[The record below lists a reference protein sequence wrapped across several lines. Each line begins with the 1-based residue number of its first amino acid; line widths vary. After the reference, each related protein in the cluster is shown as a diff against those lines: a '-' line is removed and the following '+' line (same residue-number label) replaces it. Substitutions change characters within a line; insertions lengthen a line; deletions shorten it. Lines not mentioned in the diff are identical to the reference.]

1 MSNILKKLMLNSVKM
16 AVRLGPVALLT
27 VLLSLALIPQVEPP
41 TAYRV
46 GPKDVLQIDVYG
58 VDALR
63 NLEVTVSEVGKITLP
78 LLGEVAVDGLTKSEV
93 EQKLIGLLSESTL
106 RNPHLTVLIKN
117 YQSKVVY
124 LIGAVQKPGVYPLLS
139 RQTLLETIVEA
150 GGPATNAGK
159 EIIVVRKQDGG
170 EGTSLRLSLEDLMYN
185 VNARLDIPLQP
196 NDIIN
201 IPADREVVI
210 YVLGAVKSPGALA
223 VKLSSIPSLLKV
235 ITKAGGFSDR
245 ANQGD
250 VRIRR
255 TDAQGVEKE
264 IRVNAR
270 EILRGK
276 KKDFPLEPEDVI
288 IVGESIF

>member
-1 MSNILKKLMLNSVKM
+1 M
-16 AVRLGPVALLT
+16 RLVLT
-27 VLLSLALIPQVEPP
+27 VFLSIFLSLAVFPQAQTLVP
-41 TAYRV
+41 TEFRV

-58 VDALR
+58 VDSLR
-63 NLEVTVSEVGKITLP
+63 NLEVTISEVGKMTLP
-78 LLGEVAVDGLTKSEV
+78 LLGEVDVNGLTKSEV
-93 EQKLIGLLSESTL
+93 EQKLVRLLSESVL
-106 RNPHLTVLIKN
+106 RNPQVTVLIKQ

-139 RQTLLETIVEA
+139 RQTLLETIVAA
-150 GGPATNAGK
+150 GGPAINAGL
-159 EIIVVRKQDGG
+159 EIIVVRKQNGG
-170 EGTSLRLSLEDLMYN
+170 EGTSLRLSLEDLMFKAD
-185 VNARLDIPLQP
+185 ARLDIPLQP

-210 YVLGAVKSPGALA
+210 YVLGAVKNPGALT
-223 VKLSSIPSLLKV
+223 VKLSSVPSLLKA

-255 TDAQGVEKE
+255 TNPQGVEKE

-270 EILRGK
+270 DIVRGK
-276 KKDFPLEPEDVI
+276 KKDVPLEPEDVI
-288 IVGESIF
+288 IIGESIF

>member
-1 MSNILKKLMLNSVKM
+1 MKTTMRLVL
-16 AVRLGPVALLT
+16 AVFLSIF
-27 VLLSLALIPQVEPP
+27 LSLAVFPQAQTLVPIEF
-41 TAYRV
+41 RV

-58 VDALR
+58 VDSLR
-63 NLEVTVSEVGKITLP
+63 NLEVTISEVGKMTLP
-78 LLGEVAVDGLTKSEV
+78 LLGEVDVNGLTKSEV
-93 EQKLIGLLSESTL
+93 EEKLVRLLSESTL
-106 RNPHLTVLIKN
+106 RNPQVTVLIKQ

-139 RQTLLETIVEA
+139 RQTLLETIVAA
-150 GGPATNAGK
+150 GGPAINAGL
-159 EIIVVRKQDGG
+159 EIIVVRKQNGG
-170 EGTSLRLSLEDLMYN
+170 EGTSLRLSLEDLMIKAD
-185 VNARLDIPLQP
+185 ARLDIPLQP

-210 YVLGAVKSPGALA
+210 YVLGAVKNPGALT
-223 VKLSSIPSLLKV
+223 VKLSSIPSLLKA

-255 TDAQGVEKE
+255 TNPQGVERE

-270 EILRGK
+270 DIVRGK
-276 KKDFPLEPEDVI
+276 KKDVPLEPEDVI
-288 IVGESIF
+288 IIGESIF

>member
-1 MSNILKKLMLNSVKM
+1 MKTTMRLVL
-16 AVRLGPVALLT
+16 AVFLSIF
-27 VLLSLALIPQVEPP
+27 LSLAVFPQAQTLVP
-41 TAYRV
+41 TEFRV

-58 VDALR
+58 VDSLR
-63 NLEVTVSEVGKITLP
+63 NLEVTISEVGKMTLP
-78 LLGEVAVDGLTKSEV
+78 LLGEVDVNGLTKSEV
-93 EQKLIGLLSESTL
+93 EQKLVRLLSESVL
-106 RNPHLTVLIKN
+106 RNPQVTVLIKQ

-139 RQTLLETIVEA
+139 RQTLLETIVAA
-150 GGPATNAGK
+150 GGPAINAGL
-159 EIIVVRKQDGG
+159 EIIVVRKQNGG
-170 EGTSLRLSLEDLMYN
+170 EGTSLRLSLEDLMFKAD
-185 VNARLDIPLQP
+185 ARLDIPLQP

-210 YVLGAVKSPGALA
+210 YVLGAVKNPGALT
-223 VKLSSIPSLLKV
+223 VKLSSVPSLLKA

-255 TDAQGVEKE
+255 TNPQGVEKE

-270 EILRGK
+270 DIVRGK
-276 KKDFPLEPEDVI
+276 KKDVPLEPEDVI
-288 IVGESIF
+288 IIGESIF

>member
-1 MSNILKKLMLNSVKM
+1 MSNILKKLMLNAVKISI
-16 AVRLGPVALLT
+16 RLGPVVWLT
-27 VLLSLALIPQVEPP
+27 VLLSLSLMSQTQPP
-41 TAYRV
+41 SEYRV
-46 GPKDVLQIDVYG
+46 GSKDVLQIDVYG
-58 VDALR
+58 VDSLR

-78 LLGEVAVDGLTKSEV
+78 LLGEVDVNGLTKSEV
-93 EQKLIGLLSESTL
+93 EQKLVGLLSQSIL
-106 RNPHLTVLIKN
+106 RNPQVTVLIKS

-139 RQTLLETIVEA
+139 RQTLLETIVQA
-150 GGPATNAGK
+150 GGPAINAGK
-159 EIIVVRKQDGG
+159 EVIVVRKQDGG
-170 EGTSLRLSLEDLMYN
+170 EGNSLRLSLEDLMYN
-185 VNARLDIPLQP
+185 VDARFDIPLQP

-210 YVLGAVKSPGALA
+210 YVLGAVKSPGALT
-223 VKLSSIPSLLKV
+223 VKLSSVPSLLKA

-255 TDAQGVEKE
+255 TDARGVEKE
-264 IRVNAR
+264 IKVNAR
-270 EILRGK
+270 DIIRGK
-276 KKDFPLEPEDVI
+276 KKDVPLEPEDVI

>member
-1 MSNILKKLMLNSVKM
+1 MRLVL
-16 AVRLGPVALLT
+16 AVFLSIF
-27 VLLSLALIPQVEPP
+27 LSLAVFPQAQTLVP
-41 TAYRV
+41 TEFRV

-58 VDALR
+58 VDSLR
-63 NLEVTVSEVGKITLP
+63 NLEVTISEVGKMTLP
-78 LLGEVAVDGLTKSEV
+78 LLGEVDVNGLTKSEV
-93 EQKLIGLLSESTL
+93 EQKLVRLLSESVL
-106 RNPHLTVLIKN
+106 RNPQVTVLIKQ

-139 RQTLLETIVEA
+139 RQTLLETIVAA
-150 GGPATNAGK
+150 GGPAINAGL
-159 EIIVVRKQDGG
+159 EIIVVRKQNGG
-170 EGTSLRLSLEDLMYN
+170 EGTSLRLSLEDLMFKAD
-185 VNARLDIPLQP
+185 ARLDIPLQP

-210 YVLGAVKSPGALA
+210 YVLGAVKNPGALT
-223 VKLSSIPSLLKV
+223 VKLSSVPSLLKA

-255 TDAQGVEKE
+255 TNPQGVEKE

-270 EILRGK
+270 DIVRGK
-276 KKDFPLEPEDVI
+276 KKDVPLEPEDVI
-288 IVGESIF
+288 IIGESIF

>member
-1 MSNILKKLMLNSVKM
+1 MKTTM
-16 AVRLGPVALLT
+16 RLVLT
-27 VLLSLALIPQVEPP
+27 VFLSIFLSLAVFPQAQTLVP
-41 TAYRV
+41 TEFRV

-58 VDALR
+58 VDSLR
-63 NLEVTVSEVGKITLP
+63 NLEVTISEVGKMTLP
-78 LLGEVAVDGLTKSEV
+78 LLGEVDVNGLTKSEV
-93 EQKLIGLLSESTL
+93 EQKLVRLLSESVL
-106 RNPHLTVLIKN
+106 RNPQVTVLIKQ

-139 RQTLLETIVEA
+139 RQTLLETIVAA
-150 GGPATNAGK
+150 GGPAINAGL
-159 EIIVVRKQDGG
+159 EIIVVRKQNGG
-170 EGTSLRLSLEDLMYN
+170 EGTSLRLSLEDLMFKAD
-185 VNARLDIPLQP
+185 ARLDIPLQP

-210 YVLGAVKSPGALA
+210 YVLGAVKNPGALT
-223 VKLSSIPSLLKV
+223 VKLSSVPSLLKA

-255 TDAQGVEKE
+255 TNPQGVEKE

-270 EILRGK
+270 DIVRGK
-276 KKDFPLEPEDVI
+276 KKDVPLEPEDVI
-288 IVGESIF
+288 IIGESIF

>member
-1 MSNILKKLMLNSVKM
+1 MKKTVFCLSV
-16 AVRLGPVALLT
+16 LSG
-27 VLLSLALIPQVEPP
+27 LSLFLFSAGFSQTSPQTE
-41 TAYRV
+41 YLV

-58 VDALR
+58 VDSLR

-78 LLGEVAVDGLTKSEV
+78 LLGEVPVDGLTKSEV
-93 EQKLIGLLSESTL
+93 EQKLVRLLGESVL
-106 RNPHLTVLIKN
+106 RNPQVTVLIKQ

-124 LIGAVQKPGVYPLLS
+124 LIGAVQKPGVYPLLK
-139 RQTLLETIVEA
+139 RQTLIEIIVQA

-159 EIIVVRKQDGG
+159 EVIVVRKQDGG
-170 EGTSLRLSLEDLMYN
+170 EGSSLRLSLDDLMYK
-185 VNARLDIPLQP
+185 ADIHLDIPLQP

-201 IPADREVVI
+201 IPADRDVII
-210 YVLGAVKSPGALA
+210 YVLGAVKSPGALT
-223 VKLSSIPSLLKV
+223 VKLSSIPSLLKA

-255 TDAQGVEKE
+255 TDARGVEKE
-264 IRVNAR
+264 IRVNAGD
-270 EILRGK
+270 IIRGK
-276 KKDFPLEPEDVI
+276 KKDVPLEPEDVI

>member
-1 MSNILKKLMLNSVKM
+1 MKTTMRLVL
-16 AVRLGPVALLT
+16 AVFLSIF
-27 VLLSLALIPQVEPP
+27 LSLAVFPQAQTLVP
-41 TAYRV
+41 TEFRV

-58 VDALR
+58 VDSLR
-63 NLEVTVSEVGKITLP
+63 NLEVTISEVGKMTLP
-78 LLGEVAVDGLTKSEV
+78 LLGEVDVNGLTKSEV
-93 EQKLIGLLSESTL
+93 EEKLVRLLSESVL
-106 RNPHLTVLIKN
+106 RNPQVTVLIKQ

-139 RQTLLETIVEA
+139 RQTLLETIVAA
-150 GGPATNAGK
+150 GGPAINAGL
-159 EIIVVRKQDGG
+159 EIIVVRKQNGG
-170 EGTSLRLSLEDLMYN
+170 EGTSLRLSLEDLMFKAD
-185 VNARLDIPLQP
+185 ARLDIPLQP

-210 YVLGAVKSPGALA
+210 YVLGAVKNPGALT
-223 VKLSSIPSLLKV
+223 VKLSSVPSLLKA

-255 TDAQGVEKE
+255 TNPQGVEKE

-270 EILRGK
+270 DIVRGK
-276 KKDFPLEPEDVI
+276 KKDVPLEPEDVI
-288 IVGESIF
+288 IIGESIF